1 MTDPDDGVALADV
14 LADLPSLRQLDLQRL
29 RQSQSLSRWHSE
41 DTGTQRNS
49 DPNLPQARG
58 VKTKTDIILVP
69 PTGETCAICL
79 SAIVNDCVRTPCS
92 HDFHMDCLDEY
103 LLVHKREQE
112 SDRRTPNARCAL
124 CRGSMRLPVGVEVSA
139 QSGLRIEVT
148 DVPETG
154 GLCHFDRGYTFLSLG
169 DFQRPGMRY
178 IMTSN
183 EDRKTPAS
191 ESMWILETSVQTTV
205 HLNFRSEEH
214 VTGTGASAWLSL
226 RGWLRNSTLQ
236 STVSTGH
243 PRGTYQGPVFSQTYA
258 SGRIELMGSN
268 TWEGVYFVFVEVR
281 ELLAQALAP
290 AEAPANAPASAP
302 AETAASASTQEA
314 SPQDVRQEGSVQRP
328 GDHVQDSQRAPPRA
342 VRRSADFNPP
352 RRDGWQVQPH
362 VPLAVRR
369 GGGTV
374 QQHANNIQDGR
385 RVQEQ
390 PPQVARR
397 GEAFVQ
403 RLGDGVQERQR
414 HQEQHPQVVWRR
426 VQGQTPQVVH
436 RRGGSVQPH
445 GNQVH
450 DGQPVVFGQV
460 VRRGRGSYQQP
471 GDHLQDG
478 RQIQE
483 QPIQVFEQLR
493 RE

>member
-1 MTDPDDGVALADV
+1 MTDPEAH
-14 LADLPSLRQLDLQRL
+14 ADLPRLRHTDLQRL
-29 RQSQSLSRWHSE
+29 RQSLSLSRWRSE
-41 DTGTQRNS
+41 GAGAQ
-49 DPNLPQARG
+49 PGAAM
-58 VKTKTDIILVP
+58 KTDIIVIP

-79 SAIVNDCVRTPCS
+79 SAIENDCVRTPCG
-92 HDFHMDCLDEY
+92 HEFHMACLDEY
-103 LLVHKREQE
+103 LLARKREQE
-112 SDRRTPNARCAL
+112 GDRRTPNARCPL

-352 RRDGWQVQPH
+352 RRDGWQIQPH

-403 RLGDGVQERQR
+403 RLGDGVQETATPRAASTSCLEASPRANSTSCPSTRRICSTTRESSPRWSASGFWTSCSPRQR
-414 HQEQHPQVVWRR
+414 LLSTAWRSS
-426 VQGQTPQVVH
+426 P
-436 RRGGSVQPH
+436 RRSA
-445 GNQVH
+445 N
-450 DGQPVVFGQV
+450 
-460 VRRGRGSYQQP
+460 P
-471 GDHLQDG
+471 GATYTS
-478 RQIQE
+478 
-483 QPIQVFEQLR
+483 F
-493 RE
+493 